1 MVKFARFGLCFIAVI
16 QFFFAI
22 AFFFQVP
29 FAINLWPFEGTTPLT
44 FIFISSIFAAA
55 AAPTLWAAVTE
66 NYGALAGI
74 GLDYFFILLP
84 VAILSFQAGAAG
96 STNLVSYGI
105 ICLFGALFGIGLL
118 VWSLRYPLDRS
129 LPLPRVVMGSFIFF
143 IIALAIVSFKLITKT
158 PNAIPWTITPTLS
171 LVIGWMFVG
180 AAVYFIYGLLRP
192 SWLNAAG
199 QLLGFLFYD
208 LVLIEPF
215 ITRLSAVS
223 DENRLG
229 LYIYTAVVTV
239 SGLIAIYYLFINRPT
254 RTATWRLANTG

>member
-1 MVKFARFGLCFIAVI
+1 
-16 QFFFAI
+16 
-22 AFFFQVP
+22 
-29 FAINLWPFEGTTPLT
+29 
-44 FIFISSIFAAA
+44 
-55 AAPTLWAAVTE
+55 
-66 NYGALAGI
+66 
-74 GLDYFFILLP
+74 
-84 VAILSFQAGAAG
+84 
-96 STNLVSYGI
+96 
-105 ICLFGALFGIGLL
+105 
-118 VWSLRYPLDRS
+118 
-129 LPLPRVVMGSFIFF
+129 
-143 IIALAIVSFKLITKT
+143 
-158 PNAIPWTITPTLS
+158 
-171 LVIGWMFVG
+171 MFVG